1 MAKNMDRNTFIEK
14 LLERAQQAG
23 FAASEAYL
31 SEGSSFEVSVDRGEI
46 TDYSV
51 ADSLNLGFRGLYN
64 GRMGCASTQVLDED
78 AIEML
83 VSAAKA
89 SASLS
94 ETEDEEFIFE
104 GSESYPELPAACEDY
119 KALSAADKIEMARS
133 LEQQALSHDPR
144 IAPFNG
150 TTVLSE
156 SGRTLLVNSRGLRLS
171 SEGGLMGAYV
181 APIAKDGDKTALGMK
196 YAFSGDPKKIDVK
209 ALAAHACDE
218 ALSMLD
224 ASSVP
229 SGKYRV
235 LLRSDVAFTL
245 LSTFSS
251 IFSADAAQKG
261 MSLLKDREG
270 DMIAAACV
278 SLADDPLLP
287 DSAASRRFDGEGVAA
302 RKKPVIENGRLTT
315 LLHNL
320 KTAKKQGVETTGNA
334 ARVSCAGPMTVA
346 PSNFYFVPG
355 ERSRDEMI
363 EKTASGLMITSLMGM
378 HAGANAVSG
387 DFSLGAKGY
396 LIENGRLARPVNQ
409 ITLAGNFLELLQNIE
424 AVGSDLEFGTPGASR
439 FGSPSLLVRELS
451 VAGK

>member
-1 MAKNMDRNTFIEK
+1 MDRNTFIEK
-14 LLERAQQAG
+14 LLDRAQQAG
-23 FAASEAYL
+23 FAAGEAYL
-31 SEGSSFEVSVDRGEI
+31 SEGNSFEVSVDRGEI

-89 SASLS
+89 SAELS

-104 GSESYPELPAACEDY
+104 GSESYPELPAGCEDY
-119 KALSAADKIEMARS
+119 KNLTAADKIEMARM
-133 LEQQALSHDPR
+133 LEQKALDHDPR

-171 SEGGLMGAYV
+171 SEGGLMGAYI
-181 APIAKDGDKTALGMK
+181 APIAKDGDKTALGMH
-196 YAFSGDPKKIDVK
+196 YAFSGDPKKIDVN
-209 ALAAHACDE
+209 ALAAKACDE

-224 ASSVP
+224 AESVP
-229 SGKYRV
+229 SGKYRI

-245 LSTFSS
+245 LKTFAS

-270 DMIAAACV
+270 EEIASACL

-302 RKKPVIENGRLTT
+302 RKKLVIENGKLTT

-355 ERSRDEMI
+355 KLSRDEMI
-363 EKTASGLMITSLMGM
+363 EKTASGLMITDLMGM

-396 LIENGRLARPVNQ
+396 LIEGGRVVRPVNQ
-409 ITLAGNFLELLQNIE
+409 ITLAGNYLELLKNIE
-424 AVGSDLEFGTPGASR
+424 AAGADLEFGMPGGSR
-439 FGSPSLLVRELS
+439 FGSPSLLVKELS

>member
-1 MAKNMDRNTFIEK
+1 MAKNMNPNTFIEK

-23 FAASEAYL
+23 FAAGEAYL

-51 ADSLNLGFRGLYN
+51 ANSLNLGFRGLFG

-89 SASLS
+89 SAELS

-104 GSESYPELPAACEDY
+104 GSESYPELPEGCEDY
-119 KALSAADKIEMARS
+119 KNLTAADKIGMARE
-133 LEQQALSHDPR
+133 LEQKALAHDPR

-156 SGRTLLVNSRGLRLS
+156 SGRKLLVNSRGLRLS

-181 APIAKDGDKTALGMK
+181 EPIAKDGEKTALGMK
-196 YAFSGDPKKIDVK
+196 YAFSGDPKKIDTG

-224 ASSVP
+224 AESVP
-229 SGKYRV
+229 SGKYRI

-251 IFSADAAQKG
+251 VFSADAAQKG
-261 MSLLKDREG
+261 MSLLKGREG
-270 DMIAAACV
+270 EEIAAPCV
-278 SLADDPLLP
+278 CLADDPLLP
-287 DSAASRRFDGEGVAA
+287 DSGASRRFDGEGVAA
-302 RKKPVIENGRLTT
+302 RKKLVIENGKLTT

-355 ERSRDEMI
+355 ELSRDAMI
-363 EKTASGLMITSLMGM
+363 EKTASGLMIANLMGM

-396 LIENGRLARPVNQ
+396 LIENGRIVRPVNQ
-409 ITLAGNFLELLQNIE
+409 ITLAGNYLELLKGIE
-424 AVGSDLEFGTPGASR
+424 AVGADLEFGMPGASR